1 MNLTETLLS
10 GEIESIDFD
19 LEIDCNRFVQTT
31 ILKSSP
37 RCKVYYCFKNDDTR
51 EDGEDRCS
59 IETHNEICSSL
70 ATLLS
75 DSIDVGN
82 TNVKYSLVITST
94 HKTKHS
100 FNNQGLSPQVIKAI
114 VNLLANHIDEFTFLT
129 AFTHFI

>member
-1 MNLTETLLS
+1 MHLEKAFFSIMQNKTDKGTLLVS
-10 GEIESIDFD
+10 KSLPVVNSDSV
-19 LEIDCNRFVQTT
+19 NRLFSTR
-31 ILKSSP
+31 K
-37 RCKVYYCFKNDDTR
+37 KKYYDSLH

>member
-19 LEIDCNRFVQTT
+19 LEIDCNRFAQTT

-75 DSIDVGN
+75 DSINVGN

-114 VNLLANHIDEFTFLT
+114 VNLLTNHIDEFTFLT